1 MNRKST
7 KVLAVLLT
15 ALLTVAANAKDIPA
29 GQSTEVT
36 GTATLK
42 DGRILSFNS
51 SDTVV
56 DSGARYPIKDM
67 AVLYSGS
74 GREQPASYK
83 ALLKAA
89 NTSKPVTLKGVFRF
103 VQHGS
108 TLVFMLND

>member
-1 MNRKST
+1 MFLFFMNRKST

-89 NTSKPVTLKGVFRF
+89 NT
-103 VQHGS
+103 
-108 TLVFMLND
+108 

>member
-1 MNRKST
+1 MVLFFMNRKST

-15 ALLTVAANAKDIPA
+15 ALLTLAANAKDITA
-29 GQSTEVT
+29 GQLTEVT

-42 DGRILSFNS
+42 DGR
-51 SDTVV
+51 
-56 DSGARYPIKDM
+56 M
-67 AVLYSGS
+67 AVWYS

-103 VQHGS
+103 VRHGA
-108 TLVFMLND
+108 TLVFYAE